1 MTKKEAKHLMLGI
14 TRIHRYLRPLPAK
27 PTAASGRD
35 LKAKPAARLASTVA
49 NLLCTPRS
57 APPYLCVTPE
67 RPPVDRVPPT

>member
-1 MTKKEAKHLMLGI
+1 MLGI

-35 LKAKPAARLASTVA
+35 LKAKPAARLASKVA

-67 RPPVDRVPPT
+67 RAPDKRVPPT

>member
-35 LKAKPAARLASTVA
+35 LKAKPVARLVSKVT

>member
-1 MTKKEAKHLMLGI
+1 MTKRKQSTLCLESHVSIAICAHCLQKN
-14 TRIHRYLRPLPAK
+14 
-27 PTAASGRD
+27 AASGRD
-35 LKAKPAARLASTVA
+35 LKAKRANRLASKLA